1 MTIFFLGGA
10 GAGAGSSTISSITI
24 GPMRAEQ
31 TSGLTV
37 SFVERLFVTPL
48 SSEEDDEVS
57 VAIFSSSSS
66 MATRRI
72 AARAAF
78 VFASLSIF
86 RAFSVSRTSSAS
98 LGSLSFF
105 FLASIVT
112 HSSKSSSA
120 LSAAS
125 SSFASSTHAPRR
137 SRALKFSGS
146 SAKAASQSFTASDQ
160 RLSFMYAAAR
170 FANGAGVVASSAM
183 ETSYA
188 SIAERYSR
196 ALNSSLPFS
205 FSLAAAHRRS
215 RAGAARK
222 PASSFSRSARVAPE
236 TDRSSVF
243 APAPCFAASTK
254 SPPTPSPARRCSAA
268 SRSAS
273 VGMPSRSAFSAEGDE
288 ASVSGF
294 VAVTFATRE
303 PRIGTLSTEASR
315 GTNTVGSDCAAA
327 SSIFAF
333 ADHASR
339 SATKSRTSASRSDAA
354 RLEDDVPREAMRAL
368 TTCAVVGK
376 PSSSMYFASLFSWFT
391 SVIALMSSSPM
402 LSNFLRSSSVSATV
416 VGRAMFP

>member
-1 MTIFFLGGA
+1 M
-10 GAGAGSSTISSITI
+10 
-24 GPMRAEQ
+24 
-31 TSGLTV
+31 
-37 SFVERLFVTPL
+37 
-48 SSEEDDEVS
+48 
-57 VAIFSSSSS
+57 
-66 MATRRI
+66 
-72 AARAAF
+72 
-78 VFASLSIF
+78 
-86 RAFSVSRTSSAS
+86 
-98 LGSLSFF
+98 
-105 FLASIVT
+105 
-112 HSSKSSSA
+112 
-120 LSAAS
+120 
-125 SSFASSTHAPRR
+125 
-137 SRALKFSGS
+137 KFSGS

-170 FANGAGVVASSAM
+170 FANGAGVVQSSAM

-243 APAPCFAASTK
+243 APAPCFAASAK
-254 SPPTPSPARRCSAA
+254 SPPTPSPARRRSAA

-288 ASVSGF
+288 ASDAL
-294 VAVTFATRE
+294 VAVTVALRE

-315 GTNTVGSDCAAA
+315 GTNTVGSDIAVA

-354 RLEDDVPREAMRAL
+354 RLEDVVPREAMRAL

-376 PSSSMYFASLFSWFT
+376 PSS
-391 SVIALMSSSPM
+391 
-402 LSNFLRSSSVSATV
+402 LRQ
-416 VGRAMFP
+416 